1 MTLTLKLSGSL
12 DLEPLDPCNSES
24 LKQSKDNHLQMFF
37 KTLNLKNFSKFTEKH
52 LCCSLF
58 LIKLQ
63 AFKPA
68 TSLKRDSDTD
78 VSCGYCKIFKY
89 SFFIEHLRWLLLIV
103 QPQYRYNK
111 VSWGVYCAFDFDQ
124 NLKQYIA
131 KIIPYYNIVFTPLPF
146 PLEGRIEIFKMDG
159 GGWQDL
165 NFQMVVVGKE
175 GVTFFRGV
183 AIFK

>member
-1 MTLTLKLSGSL
+1 ML
-12 DLEPLDPCNSES
+12 
-24 LKQSKDNHLQMFF
+24 F
-37 KTLNLKNFSKFTEKH
+37 KTFNLKNFSKFTEKH

-63 AFKPA
+63 AFRPA

-103 QPQYRYNK
+103 QPQYRCNK

-159 GGWQDL
+159 GGGGLTGPQLSDGGCWERGGDIFQGGC
-165 NFQMVVVGKE
+165 NFQIKNKLKSE
-175 GVTFFRGV
+175 
-183 AIFK
+183 IFKEKKSLWAKILFCHN